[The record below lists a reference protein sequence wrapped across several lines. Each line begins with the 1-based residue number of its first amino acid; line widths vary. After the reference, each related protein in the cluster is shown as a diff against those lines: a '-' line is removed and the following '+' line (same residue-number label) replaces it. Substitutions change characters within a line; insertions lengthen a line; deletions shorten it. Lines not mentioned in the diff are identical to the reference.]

1 MLHSFELSR
10 WRWFFFVRSVPMVLW
25 QIGAQCINGVRWFWA
40 SAAAIDTR
48 IFNNFRQQTPATA
61 ILHLKLSPFLCHW
74 DSSELDLST
83 SWSALQFMSMS
94 PPPSAEQIQ
103 LESCQRAAQCFVHLQ
118 KGAWGRSLPHTFCPF
133 SDLNWAK
140 PSIGFW
146 FRFGFQQTL
155 QNDASFADILTFHI
169 SHA

>member
-1 MLHSFELSR
+1 MFIFISWVSHFTGWKFPLSKNAKFQYFQLIPNPAGPQNQLSQELNIPQFPIPPAPPVQIWKFSRFIWFLYKSERILTWLHHYHHCTHPS
-10 WRWFFFVRSVPMVLW
+10 PK
-25 QIGAQCINGVRWFWA
+25 QIR
-40 SAAAIDTR
+40 
-48 IFNNFRQQTPATA
+48 P
-61 ILHLKLSPFLCHW
+61 
-74 DSSELDLST
+74 
-83 SWSALQFMSMS
+83 
-94 PPPSAEQIQ
+94 
-103 LESCQRAAQCFVHLQ
+103 ESCQRAAQRFVHLQ